1 MPSFNSLYDN
11 LQFYLRVVTPV
22 GADLDTVSSLA
33 RTAAVIPLPNQ
44 PSAVDYSTKTE
55 HDLSFNI
62 QGGRIIRRS
71 VYDHTPTVITVAGS
85 IRSKPTLY
93 PSKGR
98 IVAEPSVFSGLFV
111 NPFSLDLR
119 LSTSEE
125 IADNFGTAIQE
136 YRKGNTGLLANSISA
151 KRFSNRLQFIDLQ
164 RGVVYDACEILDY
177 VISRDTSN
185 NKFGY
190 NFVLKLVSYGAPTSI
205 PGVRDTYLSFVSN
218 SLRSIN
224 SQLAVLNQLIQ
235 NATDGILSPIDSVS
249 SQAQNI
255 VSQTNQL
262 SNAPRN
268 AVLQAKHTVRAVTGS
283 IFSAG
288 VALLQVIP
296 NVVQGT
302 YSAFVDGQQW
312 YDGSKL
318 DQLLSSMD
326 NLTTFAQAS
335 TEVPNSFVD
344 GTRATLGAASS
355 GLLLLAS
362 GNDESVF
369 QAAVLQGYL
378 GSDQSPLLIN
388 VDGGFLASQ
397 DGVQRLASFTFNVG
411 DQLSQLEGEGK
422 HLAKYTLR
430 MGESI
435 FDVATSLL
443 GDVSLYAEIL
453 KINKMSN
460 PHFFSDGTPLQA
472 GSVIL
477 VPQQDSLI
485 SNSRLSQDP
494 LLTDIKMIDGD
505 LTFADNNDLLLVSGT
520 QNITQA
526 LFNRVRT
533 RQNELLH
540 NVSYGLS
547 AFIGNPNSTFTLDL
561 IAVEVAEQLLSDE
574 RILRVSD
581 VTTELAGDRIDV
593 SLQLLLA
600 TGDTLEVVVPIA

>member
-11 LQFYLRVVTPV
+11 LQFYLRVVSPAT
-22 GADLDTVSSLA
+22 ADLDTVKSLA
-33 RTAAVIPLPNQ
+33 RTATVIPLPNQ

-62 QGGRIIRRS
+62 KGGRIIRRS
-71 VYDHTPTVITVAGS
+71 VYDHTPTIITIAGS

-119 LSTSEE
+119 LSTAEE

-136 YRKGNTGLLANSISA
+136 YRKGNTVPFPNSISA
-151 KRFSNRLQFIDLQ
+151 KRFSKRLQFIDLQ

-190 NFVLKLVSYGAPTSI
+190 NFVLKLISYGAPTAI
-205 PGVRDTYLSFVSN
+205 GGVRDTYLSFVSN
-218 SLRSIN
+218 ALGSVN
-224 SQLAVLNQLIQ
+224 SQLAVLNALIQ
-235 NATDGILSPIDSVS
+235 NFSEGVLSPIDSVTT
-249 SQAQNI
+249 QAQSI

-283 IFSAG
+283 IFGAG
-288 VALLQVIP
+288 AALLQVIP
-296 NVVQGT
+296 NIVQGT

-318 DQLLSSMD
+318 DQLLSSVD
-326 NLTTFAQAS
+326 NLSNFVEGS
-335 TEVPNSFVD
+335 TEIPNAFVD
-344 GTRATLGAASS
+344 GTRAALGAASS
-355 GLLLLAS
+355 NLLLLAA
-362 GNDESVF
+362 GNDEAVF

-378 GSDQSPLLIN
+378 GREQSPLLIN
-388 VDGGFLASQ
+388 IDGGFLASD
-397 DGVQRLASFTFNVG
+397 DGVQRLASFTFNIG

-422 HLAKYTLR
+422 HLARYSLR

-435 FDVATSLL
+435 FDVAASLL
-443 GDVSLYAEIL
+443 GDVSLYTEIL
-453 KINKMSN
+453 RINKMSS

-472 GSVIL
+472 GSTIL
-477 VPQQDSLI
+477 VPQQDVLI

-494 LLTDIKMIDGD
+494 LLTDLNLLDGD
-505 LTFADNNDLLLVSGT
+505 LHFGDTSDLQLVSGA

-540 NVSYGLS
+540 NLSYGLS
-547 AFIGNPNSTFTLDL
+547 AFIGTPNSTFTLDL
-561 IAVEVAEQLLSDE
+561 IAVEVTEQLLSDE

-581 VTTELAGDRIDV
+581 VTTELSGDRIDV

-600 TGDTLEVVVPIA
+600 SGDTLEVVVPIA

>member
-11 LQFYLRVVTPV
+11 LQFYLRVVSPA
-22 GADLDTVSSLA
+22 GADLDTVRSLA

-71 VYDHTPTVITVAGS
+71 VYDHTPTVITIAGS

-111 NPFSLDLR
+111 NPFSLDLQ

-136 YRKGNTGLLANSISA
+136 YRKGSTRLFANLINA
-151 KRFSNRLQFIDLQ
+151 KSLSDRLQFIDLQ

-177 VISRDTSN
+177 VISRDTAN

-190 NFVLKLVSYGAPTSI
+190 NFVLKLISYGAPTAI

-218 SLRSIN
+218 ALRSVN
-224 SQLAVLNQLIQ
+224 SQLAVLNALIQ
-235 NATDGILSPIDSVS
+235 NVSDGVLSPIDSVTT
-249 SQAQNI
+249 QAQNI

-283 IFSAG
+283 IFGAG
-288 VALLQVIP
+288 AALLQLIP
-296 NVVQGT
+296 NVIQGT
-302 YSAFVDGQQW
+302 YSAIVDGQQW
-312 YDGSKL
+312 YDGNKL
-318 DQLLSSMD
+318 DQLLSSVD
-326 NLTTFAQAS
+326 NLGNF
-335 TEVPNSFVD
+335 FD
-344 GTRATLGAASS
+344 GTAFEDGSAVSLGTTSS
-355 GLLLLAS
+355 NLLLLAA
-362 GNDESVF
+362 GNDEAIF

-388 VDGGFLASQ
+388 VDGGFLASD

-422 HLAKYTLR
+422 HLAKYSLR

-435 FDVATSLL
+435 FDVASSLL
-443 GDVSLYAEIL
+443 GDVSLYTEIL
-453 KINKMSN
+453 RINKMSS

-472 GSVIL
+472 GSTIL
-477 VPQQDSLI
+477 VPQQDVLI
-485 SNSRLSQDP
+485 TNSRLSQDP
-494 LLTDIKMIDGD
+494 LLTDLYLLDGD
-505 LTFADNNDLLLVSGT
+505 FNFADSNDLQLVSGA

-540 NVSYGLS
+540 NLSYGLS
-547 AFIGNPNSTFTLDL
+547 AFIGTPNSTFTLDL
-561 IAVEVAEQLLSDE
+561 IAVEVTEQLLSDE
-574 RILRVSD
+574 RILRVSN
-581 VTTELAGDRIDV
+581 VTTELSGDRIDV

-600 TGDTLEVVVPIA
+600 SGDTLEVVVPIA